1 MLKESLY
8 VAVSVETS
16 KLDIFFLVGLL
27 GVQTTLESPFR
38 TAAPSLAK
46 VNVQLNLFF
55 PDLTDALTTSLSAE
69 TQDNANRI
77 QQKEIMIVSLELL
90 MWRLL
95 FAIAFE
101 V

>member
-1 MLKESLY
+1 LILKDSLY

-16 KLDIFFLVGLL
+16 KFETFFLVGLL

-55 PDLTDALTTSLSAE
+55 PDFTDAFTTSLSAE
-69 TQDNANRI
+69 TQDRAKIMNP
-77 QQKEIMIVSLELL
+77 KEIMIESLELL
-90 MWRLL
+90 MLRLP
-95 FAIAFE
+95 FAIA
-101 V
+101 

>member
-16 KLDIFFLVGLL
+16 KFDTFFLVGLL

-77 QQKEIMIVSLELL
+77 KQKEIMIVSLELL